1 MRLFRCDTVDG
12 TYTDAAGK
20 DMYLFVEHKDHG
32 LKMMGNYTFP
42 SLTQTYMA
50 PGGQTAF
57 EDEDGKLYLVYHQ
70 RFAKTGELHEPRVH
84 QLFRTKDGCWLLRHL
99 PQTAR
104 R

>member
-50 PGGQTAF
+50 PGGQLHLKMKMVNYTWSIISVLLKPENF
-57 EDEDGKLYLVYHQ
+57 MSLVYISCSAQ
-70 RFAKTGELHEPRVH
+70 KT
-84 QLFRTKDGCWLLRHL
+84 DGWLLRHL